1 MNNSH
6 KLIKVYQA
14 SGELEALTIKSM
26 LESFGVPSLLR
37 SNAAGSVHPFSV
49 EGMGMVEVMV
59 NEQDAEYAHQLISD
73 RNEDV

>member
-1 MNNSH
+1 LNNSH

-49 EGMGMVEVMV
+49 DGMGMVEVMV

>member
-1 MNNSH
+1 MNNNH

-49 EGMGMVEVMV
+49 DGMGMVEVMV

>member
-49 EGMGMVEVMV
+49 DGMGMVEVMV

>member
-1 MNNSH
+1 LNRNH
-6 KLIKVYQA
+6 KLVKVYRA

-26 LESFGVPSLLR
+26 LESFGVPAMLR

-49 EGMGMVEVMV
+49 DGMGMVEVMV
-59 NEQDAEYAHQLISD
+59 NESDAEYAEQLIND